1 MRFGGPN
8 AHYVTPFFDKQTAA
22 GCVQVAIKFENLML
36 LYVVDLGKQADGT
49 SDAQTSMHDVSSHLA
64 LDYVLPPPADDMVH
78 VIGEQQNDKAVTNY
92 QIARSLLKKCPVF

>member
-1 MRFGGPN
+1 
-8 AHYVTPFFDKQTAA
+8 
-22 GCVQVAIKFENLML
+22 VAIKFENLML

-78 VIGEQQNDKAVTNY
+78 VIGEQ
-92 QIARSLLKKCPVF
+92 